1 MAFGTAR
8 ATKAWMGRV
17 LPSRHNISAPDMVFS
32 GFAGATMNASPEA
45 LAPHTGG
52 RKPLAPEQGSN
63 NPQSSAP
70 SASQE
75 PDRSAAGAPAIV
87 N

>member
-1 MAFGTAR
+1 KAWLEAPIMAFGTAR

-32 GFAGATMNASPEA
+32 GFAGENMNIGSEV
-45 LAPHTGG
+45 LAPRSGGG
-52 RKPLAPEQGSN
+52 RKPSG
-63 NPQSSAP
+63 
-70 SASQE
+70 QE
-75 PDRSAAGAPAIV
+75 PDRGAAAATATM